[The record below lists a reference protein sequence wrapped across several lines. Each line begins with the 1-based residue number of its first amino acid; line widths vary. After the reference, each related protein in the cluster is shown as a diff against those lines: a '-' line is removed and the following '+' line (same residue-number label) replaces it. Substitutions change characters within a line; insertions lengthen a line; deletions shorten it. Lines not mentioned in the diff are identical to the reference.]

1 MYSKKYNSVTVG
13 ITAFNAEN
21 TILRALNSALLQTHR
36 PIEIIIID
44 DFSTDGTFKKILN
57 AATQYQNIK
66 VFKNNKN
73 YGVAFSRNKI
83 IRESSSDFLIFFDDD
98 DFSYPERIQEQ
109 LDRIVNYEKKFKI
122 PPLVICHAAREVIYP
137 DNQKI
142 IISAV
147 GENIRIKGPS
157 GRAFTKRILLGDYVK
172 NGFGSCATSSQMA
185 RLNTYKSVGG
195 FDIRFRR
202 SEDTDLN
209 IRLAES
215 GCHFIGIS
223 KPLVKQYMLKKS
235 WKSLNS
241 EYQHTLLLFKKY
253 KYIFDEYGQY
263 YFSKKWIFLK
273 YRWLNHDLK
282 AFFLGV
288 VLLSFSYPLLTFK
301 RIFFSLI
308 SLRLNF
314 LFSFF
319 YKA

>member
-1 MYSKKYNSVTVG
+1 MYKNKHHSVTIG

-66 VFKNNKN
+66 VFKNKKN
-73 YGVAFSRNKI
+73 YGVAFSRNRI
-83 IRESSSDFLIFFDDD
+83 IRESSGDFLVFFDDD

-109 LDRIVNYEKKFKI
+109 LDRILNYEKKFKI
-122 PPLVICHAAREVIYP
+122 PPLIICHTAREVIYP
-137 DNQKI
+137 NNQKI
-142 IISAV
+142 MISAV
-147 GENIRIKGPS
+147 GENLRINGPS
-157 GRAFTKRILLGDYVK
+157 GRPFTKRILLGDYVK

-209 IRLAES
+209 IRLAEL

-223 KPLVKQYMLKKS
+223 KPLVKQYMLRKS

-241 EYQHTLLLFKKY
+241 EYKYTLLLFKKY
-253 KYIFDEYGQY
+253 KYIFDDYGQY

-273 YRWLNHDLK
+273 YRWLNRDLK
-282 AFFLGV
+282 TFSLEV
-288 VLLSFSYPLLTFK
+288 VLLSFRYPLLTLK